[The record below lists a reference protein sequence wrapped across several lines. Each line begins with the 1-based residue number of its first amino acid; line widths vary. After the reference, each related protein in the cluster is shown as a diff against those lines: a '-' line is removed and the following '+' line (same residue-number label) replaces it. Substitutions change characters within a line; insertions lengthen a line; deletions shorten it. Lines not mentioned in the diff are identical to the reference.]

1 MKKLLL
7 LSALSGVLCS
17 NVVAQPFTE
26 TFNSG
31 IPATWLM
38 IKNDNNVPSSSLNA
52 KIVSKLTTQAW
63 MAWPR
68 ATGDSCALTTSWFA
82 TPGTADRWLITP
94 SFQVTDTNMVL
105 SWEDYATDA
114 GNPDS
119 IQVLLSPTAGS
130 TTSAFTTTLYN
141 GKATLNGFGKRGV
154 PLRSYLGQTIRIA
167 FRDNSTD
174 ETVLMLD
181 NVGAV
186 VAPAANDMAVMALPI
201 VKYTDGSALTIKATV
216 QSLGAQN
223 VTSFR
228 MNYKVG
234 TGPTVT
240 QTFTNPLSYQGT
252 ATIAFTT
259 PASVT
264 ASSNISVWVDQ
275 VNGSADQNPANDM
288 MQKMVYYIANKPPK
302 NVLLEEFT
310 GAWCQYCPDGL
321 TVMKQVFANVPGS
334 IGTAIHN
341 QDAMVN
347 TDAQVIDQT
356 YVAGD
361 PSGLIGYPSGL
372 IDRYQYDGQPS
383 VATNRGDWQT
393 LAAQRKGHP
402 VPVKVSFVSKTFTP
416 STRQLS
422 VTIKAD
428 FVATVSGDYRIGLM
442 VTEDNVYN
450 SSNVT
455 GWSQVNAYNT
465 QSSSEWYQ
473 LGNPMI
479 GFKHQHVVEAMLGGS
494 WGDAGII
501 PTNVSSGQ
509 SFTKTYTYTIPATLT
524 GPIYRWNENNM
535 HIVAYVSEYDA
546 NPAARPI
553 LNSAETHLLWPLSVN
568 NIASGINSTKVYPNP
583 AKDQATLSIMLAEQS
598 KVTVYVYDAIGRMV
612 FEKPAVSLPSG
623 ENNINLATG
632 NLATGMYTI
641 KILTEKGSAT
651 ETLSVIK

>member
-7 LSALSGVLCS
+7 LSALTGVLCS
-17 NVVAQPFTE
+17 DVVAQPFTE

-38 IKNDNNVPSSSLNA
+38 IKNDNNVPSSSFNA
-52 KIVSKLTTQAW
+52 TIVSKLTTQAW

-68 ATGDSCALTTSWFA
+68 AAGDSCALTTSWF
-82 TPGTADRWLITP
+82 TSPGTADRWLITP

-105 SWEDYATDA
+105 SWEDYAA
-114 GNPDS
+114 DS
-119 IQVLLSPTAGS
+119 TVADSLQVLLSPTAG
-130 TTSAFTTTLYN
+130 TTAAAFTTTLYN
-141 GKATLNGFGKRGV
+141 STGSFGGFMKKGIA
-154 PLRSYLGQTIRIA
+154 LRSYLGQTIRIA
-167 FRDNSTD
+167 FRDNSYD
-174 ETVLMLD
+174 KYILMVD

-186 VAPAANDMAVMALPI
+186 VAPAAKDMAVVALPLI
-201 VKYTDGSALTIKATV
+201 KYSNGANFTIKARV

-228 MNYKVG
+228 LNYKIG
-234 TGPTVT
+234 SGPTVT

-259 PASVT
+259 QASVT
-264 ASSNISVWVDQ
+264 TSSNISVWVDQ

-288 MQKMVYYIANKPPK
+288 MQKMVYYIANQPPK

-356 YVAGD
+356 YSV
-361 PSGLIGYPSGL
+361 GYPSGL
-372 IDRYQYDGQPS
+372 IDRYLYDGQAT

-393 LAAQRKGHP
+393 LAAQRRGHP
-402 VPVKVSFVSKTFTP
+402 VPAKVSFVSKTYNAA
-416 STRQLS
+416 TRQLS

-428 FVATVSGDYRIGLM
+428 FVATVAGDYRLGLII
-442 VTEDNVYN
+442 TEDNVYN

-465 QSSSEWYQ
+465 QSGSEWYQ

-509 SFTKTYTYTIPATLT
+509 SFTKTYTYTIPATLS

-546 NPAARPI
+546 NPTARPI

-568 NIASGINSTKVYPNP
+568 NISSGINATKVYPNP

-598 KVTVYVYDAIGRMV
+598 KVTVYVYDAIGKMV

-623 ENNINLATG
+623 ENNININT
-632 NLATGMYTI
+632 NSLATGMYTI
-641 KILTEKGSAT
+641 KILTEKGAAT